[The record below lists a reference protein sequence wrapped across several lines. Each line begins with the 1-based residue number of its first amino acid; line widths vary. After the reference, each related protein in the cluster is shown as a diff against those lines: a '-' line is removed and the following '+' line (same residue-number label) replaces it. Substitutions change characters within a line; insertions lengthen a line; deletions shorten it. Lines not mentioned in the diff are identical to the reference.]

1 MKSSAK
7 KLALLITVVG
17 CLAVLAGVLAVR
29 AFAGGDDT
37 YCNGCTL
44 AKSGIPAVSQAHHY
58 TFDYNDLSTY
68 QFEPFSI
75 YDEEVY
81 YYSASLNQSFCVR
94 QQYGSEVTSTNC
106 GSQGNLVDARC
117 HVIQQ
122 TGPAQA
128 NCIAVYNTN

>member
-1 MKSSAK
+1 VLIVMVVCSAS
-7 KLALLITVVG
+7 
-17 CLAVLAGVLAVR
+17 LAGVLAVR
-29 AFAGGDDT
+29 AFAAGDDN

-58 TFDYNDLSTY
+58 TFIYNDLSTY
-68 QFEPFSI
+68 PYEPFTF

-94 QQYGSEVTSTNC
+94 STYGTEVTSTNC

-117 HVIQQ
+117 HVIHQS
-122 TGPAQA
+122 GPAQA
-128 NCIAVYNTN
+128 DCIATYNTN